1 MRGRNIVFYANR
13 QDYTYRQC
21 KQELYALKK
30 YLNLTNYCANGPPW
44 IYIWTKEKIAQLEP
58 QTKSVLFNKEKA
70 F

>member
-1 MRGRNIVFYANR
+1 MRNDKITHIGNVNR
-13 QDYTYRQC
+13 SYV
-21 KQELYALKK
+21 LKK

-44 IYIWTKEKIAQLEP
+44 IYIWTREKIAQLEP